1 MMRISSV
8 ALCRALPLGLHHEEL
23 TLGQGGPG
31 NSPVELLLSYLVYLV
46 GAARVVA
53 DDVEEVSGRRNFL
66 TVGGFSRALH
76 KPNGDPAPLARSSQ
90 SPKEETYSVPVYLQ
104 VKKLVS

>member
-31 NSPVELLLSYLVYLV
+31 NSPVKLLLSYLVYLV

-53 DDVEEVSGRRNFL
+53 DDVEEVSGTRNFL

-90 SPKEETYSVPVYLQ
+90 SPKDETCSVPVY
-104 VKKLVS
+104 SIRSRS